1 MAISRLLSLTYCLGG
16 ISGRKK
22 VKLKQHRQKESVFQ
36 GSLLSLH
43 FIGPCSSFK
52 EAAHF
57 DCQKDSSPSVKVCQ
71 VYSYIGV
78 N

>member
-22 VKLKQHRQKESVFQ
+22 ERKKEKRKLKQHRQKESVFQ

-71 VYSYIGV
+71 VY
-78 N
+78 